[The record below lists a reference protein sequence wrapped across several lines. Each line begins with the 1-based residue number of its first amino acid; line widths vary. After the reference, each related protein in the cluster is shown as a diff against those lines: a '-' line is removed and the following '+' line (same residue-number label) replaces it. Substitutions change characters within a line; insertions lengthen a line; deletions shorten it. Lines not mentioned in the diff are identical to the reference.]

1 VATSRE
7 VRAPSAGPTLLRR
20 HRLTGAEY
28 RRLGEVGILRPDAR
42 VELIEGEIIDMAPA
56 GSRHAGVVRHLIDL
70 GAVLTR

>member
-1 VATSRE
+1 V
-7 VRAPSAGPTLLRR
+7 
-20 HRLTGAEY
+20 Y